1 MAKIKWINEGGVFY
15 PVSGDVVLHS
25 TPGPGIFTIVMKNTP
40 GSKEL
45 GLRLL
50 SDKFT
55 FPEGKLYDL
64 GSQKLREK
72 IKKYWWS
79 EQSITERR
87 SLGVIFNG
95 IKGSGKTVEGKKLC
109 NLLDLPVIIVDNS
122 YDGMILGFLREIQF
136 DAIIFVD
143 EAEKIFK
150 LGDEDDI
157 LLRMIDSVS
166 TGETGRKLFI
176 LTTNTL
182 SLNSNLL
189 GRTQRIRYILN
200 FKNLP
205 SEVVNEY
212 VDDNL
217 KPEYAHLKKNI
228 LEKVDLLE
236 ISTID
241 LLKGIV
247 DEVNITGECDSPE
260 EDLMNIPLSRY
271 TYTVLELKGCSSE
284 DIQKVKDIIKKNLPD
299 GMAVY
304 EWLKGT
310 HKETDSDG
318 KEEEYSNES
327 ILEALDFI
335 DYVYPAKMKSQY
347 SAIWRDS
354 ETSLGYILTE
364 PDDYGIFTYKDNY
377 DKEDHVA
384 ILLGKSSNPSLYR
397 SSLLY

>member
-1 MAKIKWINEGGVFY
+1 MAKVKWINESGVFY
-15 PVSGDVVLHS
+15 PVNGDVVLHS
-25 TPGPGIFTIVMKNTP
+25 TPGPGVFTIVMRNTP

-45 GLRLL
+45 GLKLL

-55 FPEGKLYDL
+55 FPDGKLYDL
-64 GSQKLREK
+64 GSQKLRDK

-79 EQSITERR
+79 EQSIAEKR

-109 NLLDLPVIIVDNS
+109 NLLELPVIIVDNS
-122 YDGMILGFLREIQF
+122 YEGMILGFLREIQF

-143 EAEKIFK
+143 EAEKAFK

-182 SLNSNLL
+182 NLNDNLL

-212 VDDNL
+212 IDDNL
-217 KPEYAHLKKNI
+217 KPEYSHLKKNI

-260 EDLMNIPLSRY
+260 EDLMNIPLSKY
-271 TYTVLELKGCSSE
+271 TYNIKVLSGCSPE
-284 DIQKVKDIIKKNLPD
+284 NILKVRELLKNNIPN
-299 GMAVY
+299 GMEVC
-304 EWLKGT
+304 EWLRGN
-310 HKETDSDG
+310 HKETNEDG
-318 KEEEYSNES
+318 KEEDVPNES
-327 ILEALDFI
+327 ILEDSDFI
-335 DYVYPAKMKSQY
+335 DYVYDTKMKSQY

-354 ETSLGYILTE
+354 ETSIGYILTE
-364 PDDYGIFTYKDNY
+364 PDNYGIFTYKDPY
-377 DKEDHVA
+377 DKDDHVA
-384 ILLGKSSNPSLYR
+384 IVLSKNSNPSLYR
-397 SSLLY
+397 NRLLY